1 LVILLFGPPGCGKGT
16 QSPLITDLLKI
27 PAVSTGEMLRSEVN
41 SATPLGK
48 IVADILAQGG
58 LVSDELV
65 NQMLVNRIA
74 KPDTKNGFQLD
85 GYPRTVAQAQFLDEV
100 LQDNELA
107 RPLVLYF
114 TAKDSVLIERITSR
128 RQCPACGKI
137 YNLLF
142 KPPKK
147 ANHCDADGMSLIRR
161 KDDTVE
167 VVTQRLEEYNKNTRP
182 VIEYYQSSGV
192 EFHTINADRPP
203 AEIFREVEAILRPL
217 VRVQPSDMA
226 SVGRA

>member
-27 PAVSTGEMLRSEVN
+27 PAISTGEMLRGEVN
-41 SATPLGK
+41 AASPLGK

-65 NQMLVNRIA
+65 NQMLVNRVA
-74 KPDTKNGFQLD
+74 KPDTKSGFQLD

-100 LQDNELA
+100 LQDSGIA
-107 RPLVLYF
+107 RPVVLYF

-128 RQCPACGKI
+128 RQCPTCGKI

-147 ANHCDADGMSLIRR
+147 ANSCDADGTQLIRR

-167 VVTQRLEEYNKNTRP
+167 VVTQRLEEYNKNTKP
-182 VIEYYQSSGV
+182 VIDYYKNSGV
-192 EFHTINADRPP
+192 EFHSINADRPP
-203 AEIFREVEAILRPL
+203 AEIFREVESILRPY
-217 VRVQPSDMA
+217 VRVQSPEPA
-226 SVGRA
+226 AVERA